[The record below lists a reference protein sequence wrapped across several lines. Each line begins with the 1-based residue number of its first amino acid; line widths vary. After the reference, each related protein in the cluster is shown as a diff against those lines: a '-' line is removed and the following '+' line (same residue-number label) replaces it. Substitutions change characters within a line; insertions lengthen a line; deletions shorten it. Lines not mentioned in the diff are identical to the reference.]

1 MSSAFHVAG
10 VCSRSGVSL
19 AGNYR
24 GRVPASSDIESRGA
38 GVYRVVVWTVGPS
51 IETRYEDILALEA
64 DVVVTAR
71 SGNEVRLLKNG
82 CGDHSGMA
90 WVGRHPHR
98 GLGVISFEP
107 TFAKL
112 NGGKWDQRL
121 EWIAPVS
128 VNGPVS
134 HELLAVWAMNDKAQ
148 VKFKTKPQA
157 SQPIQ
162 MMRLYRKLLE
172 EQIVIAG
179 DFNNNPIFHRND
191 PNWDMLE
198 LIALLD
204 AQGFVSAYHSYS
216 GLEHGDPREQPTRF
230 RAEVAGVTARH
241 HTDYCF
247 IPTEWLPA
255 LKRVQ
260 VGSPDAWFESVQVE
274 EHVPVVVDFD
284 LPLLTNVITTS
295 KRLKG

>member
-1 MSSAFHVAG
+1 MS
-10 VCSRSGVSL
+10 R
-19 AGNYR
+19 R
-24 GRVPASSDIESRGA
+24 SDIDPKRPGE
-38 GVYRVVVWTVGPS
+38 YRLVVWTVGAS
-51 IETRYEDILALEA
+51 IEARYREIVALGA

-71 SGNEVRLLKNG
+71 SGNEVRLLKAG
-82 CGDHSGMA
+82 CADHSGMA
-90 WVGRHPHR
+90 WVGRHTHR
-98 GLGVISFEP
+98 GLGAMSFEP

-128 VNGPVS
+128 INGPVS
-134 HELLAVWAMNDKAQ
+134 HELLAVWALNDKAQ

-162 MMRLYRKLLE
+162 MIRLYRKLLE
-172 EQIVIAG
+172 GEVVIAG
-179 DFNNNPIFHRND
+179 DFNNNPVFHRND

-198 LIALLD
+198 FVALLE
-204 AQGFVSAYHSYS
+204 AQGFVSAYHKHS

-230 RAEVAGVTARH
+230 RTDVGGALERH

-247 IPTEWLPA
+247 VPTAWLPA
-255 LKRVQ
+255 LRRVQ
-260 VGSPDAWFESVQVE
+260 VGAPEVWFETVQSE

-284 LPLLTNVITTS
+284 LPLLADVIEMS
-295 KRLKG
+295 KRSKR